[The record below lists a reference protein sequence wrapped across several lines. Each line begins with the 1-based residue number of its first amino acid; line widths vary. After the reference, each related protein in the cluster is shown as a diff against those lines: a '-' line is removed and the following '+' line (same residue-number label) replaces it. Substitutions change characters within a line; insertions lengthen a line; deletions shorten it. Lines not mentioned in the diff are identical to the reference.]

1 MENSFLR
8 DAIDRITELA
18 RPSVMKVD
26 DITYATARYYKVDG
40 QQETPDPYEVDT
52 LNALVKMIHTEG
64 TKAYKLLYVRVV
76 SPTCVEVSS
85 GYTRTRDCALDRATL
100 YEADGGAWKLE
111 AKRNIA
117 AYLGEKLADLIE
129 SGNVVVMI

>member
-64 TKAYKLLYVRVV
+64 TQASSLAW
-76 SPTCVEVSS
+76 PTTTGPAC
-85 GYTRTRDCALDRATL
+85 RLFCW
-100 YEADGGAWKLE
+100 AWPW
-111 AKRNIA
+111 
-117 AYLGEKLADLIE
+117 
-129 SGNVVVMI
+129 